1 MSSNNNG
8 ASLDQKLNQL
18 INGVQTTVTSGQT
31 FPINGQSYK
40 QSTLL
45 AALKEQ
51 VAPFDAAESAHE
63 VLKKAV
69 VDREAARPAAL
80 AFYNA
85 VVSVLLANYGND
97 TATLATFGLAPRKA
111 KRQLTSEEKLKAAA
125 KAKATRA
132 LRGTMGPKKK
142 EAIKATG
149 PVTITSSIG
158 SSAPT
163 PSTSVAAPVAV
174 PSPTAPS
181 STAVNGA
188 DPTNG
193 VVNGASH

>member
-1 MSSNNNG
+1 MSTNN
-8 ASLDQKLNQL
+8 AETFDQKLNQL
-18 INGVQTTVTSGQT
+18 INGVQTTLTSGQS

-51 VAPFDAAESAHE
+51 AAPFDAAASAHE

-69 VDREAARPAAL
+69 VDREAARPAAT
-80 AFYNA
+80 AFYKQ
-85 VVSVLLANYGND
+85 VVAVLLAYYGAD
-97 TATLATFGLAPRKA
+97 TATLAVFGIAPRKV
-111 KRQLTSEEKLKAAA
+111 KRQLTSQEKLAAA
-125 KAKATRA
+125 TKAKATRA
-132 LRGTMGPKKK
+132 MRGTIGPKKK

-158 SSAPT
+158 SSAPA
-163 PSTSVAAPVAV
+163 PSTPVAAPVAV
-174 PSPTAPS
+174 SQPSAPS

-188 DPTNG
+188 DPSNG